1 MVLCSWVDGAWLE
14 LGIWRKWESWLV
26 AGRGLGP
33 RRLGAVEDVAGNL
46 ADGIGRRQ
54 RRD

>member
-1 MVLCSWVDGAWLE
+1 VVGARDMAQMVV
-14 LGIWRKWESWLV
+14 V
-26 AGRGLGP
+26 AGRGPGP